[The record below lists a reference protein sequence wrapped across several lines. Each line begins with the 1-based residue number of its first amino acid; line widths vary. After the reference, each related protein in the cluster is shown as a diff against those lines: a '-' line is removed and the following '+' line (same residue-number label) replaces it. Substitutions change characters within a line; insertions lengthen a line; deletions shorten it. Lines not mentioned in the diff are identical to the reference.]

1 MKILVVDDEVSI
13 LKMLKITLEVAG
25 YEVLLSEN
33 ALSAIDI
40 LLENEPDAII
50 LDAMLPDIDGFN
62 LIPKIKKIKD
72 IPIIMLTAKCNISD
86 KLLGLQLGADDY
98 ITKPFNSTELL
109 LRLNVIKKRSV
120 YPKKNSNEDEITL
133 GKLKL
138 FINEKKLLLDDEYID
153 LTFKEFQL
161 LSYLCQN
168 KGKVFTRD
176 ELLIKI
182 WGYDFEGT
190 SRTVDMLI
198 QRLRKKLGPF
208 QNYIKTIYGLGYKI
222 DVQ

>member
-1 MKILVVDDEVSI
+1 M
-13 LKMLKITLEVAG
+13 
-25 YEVLLSEN
+25 LSEN

-40 LLENEPDAII
+40 ILENEPDVII

-62 LIPKIKKIKD
+62 LIPKIKKVKD
-72 IPIIMLTAKCNISD
+72 IPIIMLTAKCNIND

-109 LRLNVIKKRSV
+109 LRLNIIKKRSI
-120 YPKKNSNEDEITL
+120 YPKKISYKNEITL
-133 GKLKL
+133 GNLKL
-138 FINEKKLLLDDEYID
+138 FLNEKKLLLNNEYVD

-161 LSYLCQN
+161 LSCLCKN

-190 SRTVDMLI
+190 NRTVDMLI
-198 QRLRKKLGPF
+198 QRLRKKLGSC

-222 DVQ
+222 DVL

>member
-1 MKILVVDDEVSI
+1 MKILVVDDEVNI

-25 YEVLLSEN
+25 HEVLLSDK
-33 ALSAIDI
+33 ALSVIDI
-40 LLENEPDAII
+40 ILENEPDVII

-62 LIPKIKKIKD
+62 LIPKIKKVKD
-72 IPIIMLTAKCNISD
+72 IPIIMLTAKCNIND

-109 LRLNVIKKRSV
+109 LRLNVIKKRSIS
-120 YPKKNSNEDEITL
+120 PKKNSSEDEITL

-138 FINEKKLLLDDEYID
+138 FLNEKKLLLDNEYVD

-161 LSYLCQN
+161 LSYLCKN

-190 SRTVDMLI
+190 NRTVDMLI
-198 QRLRKKLGPF
+198 QRLRKKLGSC

-222 DVQ
+222 DVL

>member
-1 MKILVVDDEVSI
+1 MKILVVDDEVNI

-25 YEVLLSEN
+25 HEVLLSEN
-33 ALSAIDI
+33 ALSVIDI
-40 LLENEPDAII
+40 ILENEPDVII

-62 LIPKIKKIKD
+62 LIPKIKKVKD
-72 IPIIMLTAKCNISD
+72 IPIIMLTAKCNIND

-109 LRLNVIKKRSV
+109 LRLNIIKKRSI
-120 YPKKNSNEDEITL
+120 YPKKISHKNEITL
-133 GKLKL
+133 GNLKL
-138 FINEKKLLLDDEYID
+138 FLNEKKLLLNNEYVD

-161 LSYLCQN
+161 LSCICKN

-190 SRTVDMLI
+190 NRTVDMLI
-198 QRLRKKLGPF
+198 QRLRKKLGSC

-222 DVQ
+222 DVL

>member
-1 MKILVVDDEVSI
+1 MKILVVDDEVNI

-25 YEVLLSEN
+25 HEVLLSEN
-33 ALSAIDI
+33 ALSVIDI
-40 LLENEPDAII
+40 ILENEPDVII

-62 LIPKIKKIKD
+62 LIPRIKKVKD
-72 IPIIMLTAKCNISD
+72 IPIIMLTAKCNIND

-109 LRLNVIKKRSV
+109 LRLNIIKKRSI
-120 YPKKNSNEDEITL
+120 YPKKISYKNEITL
-133 GKLKL
+133 GNLKL
-138 FINEKKLLLDDEYID
+138 FLNEKKLLLNNQYVD

-161 LSYLCQN
+161 LSCLCKN

-190 SRTVDMLI
+190 NRTVDMLI
-198 QRLRKKLGPF
+198 QRLRKKLGSC

-222 DVQ
+222 DVL

>member
-1 MKILVVDDEVSI
+1 MKILVVDDEVNI

-25 YEVLLSEN
+25 HEVLLSEN
-33 ALSAIDI
+33 ALSVIDI
-40 LLENEPDAII
+40 ILENEPDVII

-62 LIPKIKKIKD
+62 LIPKIKKVKD
-72 IPIIMLTAKCNISD
+72 IPIIMLTAKCNIND

-109 LRLNVIKKRSV
+109 LRLNIIKKRSI
-120 YPKKNSNEDEITL
+120 YPKKISYKNEITL
-133 GKLKL
+133 GNLKL
-138 FINEKKLLLDDEYID
+138 FLNEKKLLLNNEYVD

-161 LSYLCQN
+161 LSCLCKN

-190 SRTVDMLI
+190 NRTVDMLI
-198 QRLRKKLGPF
+198 QRLRKKLGSC

-222 DVQ
+222 DVL

>member
-1 MKILVVDDEVSI
+1 MKILVVDDEVNI

-25 YEVLLSEN
+25 HEVLLSEN

-40 LLENEPDAII
+40 ILENEPDVII

-62 LIPKIKKIKD
+62 LIPKIKKVKD
-72 IPIIMLTAKCNISD
+72 IPIIMLTAKCNIND
-86 KLLGLQLGADDY
+86 KLLGLQLGVDDY

-109 LRLNVIKKRSV
+109 LRLNIIKKRSI
-120 YPKKNSNEDEITL
+120 YPKKISHKNEITL
-133 GKLKL
+133 GNLKL
-138 FINEKKLLLDDEYID
+138 FLNEKKLLLNNEYVD

-161 LSYLCQN
+161 LSCLCKN

-190 SRTVDMLI
+190 NRTVDMLI
-198 QRLRKKLGPF
+198 QRLRKKLGSC

-222 DVQ
+222 DVL

>member
-1 MKILVVDDEVSI
+1 MKILVVDDEVNI

-25 YEVLLSEN
+25 HEVLLSEN
-33 ALSAIDI
+33 ALSVIDI
-40 LLENEPDAII
+40 ILENEPDVII

-62 LIPKIKKIKD
+62 LIPKIKKVKD
-72 IPIIMLTAKCNISD
+72 IPIIMLTAKCNIND

-109 LRLNVIKKRSV
+109 LRLNIIKKRSI
-120 YPKKNSNEDEITL
+120 YPKKISHKNEITL
-133 GKLKL
+133 GNLKL
-138 FINEKKLLLDDEYID
+138 FLNEKKLLLNNEYVD

-161 LSYLCQN
+161 LSCLCKN

-190 SRTVDMLI
+190 NRTVDMLI
-198 QRLRKKLGPF
+198 QRLRKKLGSC

-222 DVQ
+222 DVL